1 MLAQKE
7 NKTYRIT
14 EAEKKMYLADG
25 YDIYGDE
32 GELVERSPSTTVSWE
47 VHSKALARIK
57 ELEAEFSEKKG
68 AEPEQDDAKPEQSK
82 GSKSK
87 KAD

>member
-32 GELVERSPSTTVSWE
+32 GELVERSHSTTVSWE
-47 VHSKALARIK
+47 VH
-57 ELEAEFSEKKG
+57 
-68 AEPEQDDAKPEQSK
+68 
-82 GSKSK
+82 
-87 KAD
+87 